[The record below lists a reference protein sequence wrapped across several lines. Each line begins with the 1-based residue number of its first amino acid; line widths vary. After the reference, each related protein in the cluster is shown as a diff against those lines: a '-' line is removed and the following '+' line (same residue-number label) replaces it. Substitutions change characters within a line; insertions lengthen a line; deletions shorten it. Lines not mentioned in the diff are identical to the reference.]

1 MKKQFCKTMSYV
13 MTAALLLGVSMP
25 SSPAAAKK
33 KAPKLSTKKVSI
45 SVGQKKTIKLKNGK
59 KAVWS
64 IKSGKKVVS
73 LSKKKKTSVVVKG
86 KKAGKAVV
94 LAKVGK
100 KKLTCK
106 VTVKA
111 KKPAVTKAPAITT
124 APNTNKPST
133 APTATPTAVVPTPTV
148 TPEQGEAVK
157 DITIDMTK
165 VGDTE
170 FRSSPATINFSS
182 QLDSRFDLAYFKE
195 VKIGY
200 ELTFEGED
208 TSKLTAGKIAVAG
221 TTDQLTGFDDGEPK
235 AETFMELLIPD
246 GAEIISAYQ
255 HPNWKKY
262 AAVTHHTYESG
273 NAWYIGCMFEECYLQ
288 QLLIKIL
295 AKASVNAAVPEKF
308 PVIVR
313 EGVNEQGEKLRF
325 YLNYSWEEQRVEVA
339 DDFEV
344 VLGNG
349 DSTKH
354 EIYLS
359 AWDVCIIKFEK

>member
-1 MKKQFCKTMSYV
+1 

-111 KKPAVTKAPAITT
+111 EKPAVTKAPAVTT

-133 APTATPTAVVPTPTV
+133 APTATPTATPTAVVPTPTA

-170 FRSSPATINFSS
+170 FSSSPATINFSS
-182 QLDSRFDLAYFKE
+182 QLDARFDLAYFKE

-221 TTDQLTGFDDGEPK
+221 TTDQLTGFEDGVIPIIWQQ
-235 AETFMELLIPD
+235 ELHLYP
-246 GAEIISAYQ
+246 YRLMK
-255 HPNWKKY
+255 N
-262 AAVTHHTYESG
+262 
-273 NAWYIGCMFEECYLQ
+273 
-288 QLLIKIL
+288 
-295 AKASVNAAVPEKF
+295 
-308 PVIVR
+308 
-313 EGVNEQGEKLRF
+313 
-325 YLNYSWEEQRVEVA
+325 
-339 DDFEV
+339 
-344 VLGNG
+344 
-349 DSTKH
+349 
-354 EIYLS
+354 
-359 AWDVCIIKFEK
+359 